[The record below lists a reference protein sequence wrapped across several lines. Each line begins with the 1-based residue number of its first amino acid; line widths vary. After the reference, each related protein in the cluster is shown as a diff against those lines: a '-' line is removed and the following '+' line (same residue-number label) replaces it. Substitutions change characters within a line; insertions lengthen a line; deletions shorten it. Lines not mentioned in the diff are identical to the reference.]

1 MQIKRVDIQSNDF
14 KSLTL
19 NDSVFLSFEWI
30 MLFDNH
36 QFYTINDND
45 DTIIGGFVVQTK
57 RVLGQE
63 IIQNLPYTP
72 NISLFFNNKSKN
84 FANNK
89 SNEKHLISLLSGN
102 FKSNLIS
109 KFAFPVGFNDLQ
121 PFIWDNYKVIP
132 NYTYRIDLNQ
142 ELSSISAKMSPQ
154 RRNEL
159 KKAEK
164 DGVVVKRNYDNNL
177 VLEIINKT
185 FDRKKLKV
193 SSRIINKI
201 LFEFANNENSFSFI
215 AYKDELPIAATFC
228 IHDQNTVYY
237 LLGGYDNFNKHQ
249 SAGALCVWNSIQLS
263 KELNKK
269 IFDFEGSMLKPVER
283 YFRDF
288 GGDLVAYY
296 TVNKARFLIE
306 IVLKMFKR
314 AYF

>member
-1 MQIKRVDIQSNDF
+1 MQIKRVDIHSFDF

-19 NDSVFLSFEWI
+19 NNSVFLTYEWI
-30 MLFDNH
+30 RLFDNH
-36 QFYTINDND
+36 HFYTINDKD
-45 DTIIGGFVVQTK
+45 DTIIGAFVVQYK
-57 RVLGQE
+57 RFLGKE

-72 NISLFFNNKSKN
+72 TISLYFNNKSKN
-84 FANNK
+84 FANNI
-89 SNEKHLISLLSGN
+89 SNEKHLISILSSN
-102 FKSNLIS
+102 FNSNLLT
-109 KFAFPVGFNDLQ
+109 KFALPVGFNDLQ
-121 PFIWDNYKVIP
+121 PFIWADYKVIP
-132 NYTYRIDLNQ
+132 NYTYRIDLHQ

-164 DGVVVKRNYDNNL
+164 DGIVVKRNFDNNL
-177 VLEIINKT
+177 VFDIINKT

-193 SSRIINKI
+193 SSHTINKI
-201 LFEFANNENSFSFI
+201 LFEFANNENSFSFV
-215 AYKDELPIAATFC
+215 AYKNEKPIAATFC
-228 IHDQNTVYY
+228 IYDQNTVYY

-296 TVNKARFLIE
+296 TVNKASIILE
-306 IVLKMFKR
+306 LALKMFKR